1 MLLHSNLVTELKSR
15 IVLKSQFP
23 DNYAE
28 YWECPTLKQASTALI
43 FSCCSKLDL
52 DRVLLIKL
60 LTN

>member
-1 MLLHSNLVTELKSR
+1 MLLPSKLVNEPKSR
-15 IVLKSQFP
+15 IVLKSQFL

-28 YWECPTLKQASTALI
+28 YWECPALEQASTALI